1 MKSNNL
7 GKLPLWNLKDLYKS
21 SKDPKI
27 SLDLLSIEKKS
38 KNFEKNMKKMLQN
51 LAPLIFTK
59 QSMN

>member
-38 KNFEKNMKKMLQN
+38 KNFEKKYEKKVAKLSSPN
-51 LAPLIFTK
+51 LYKAIK
-59 QSMN
+59 E